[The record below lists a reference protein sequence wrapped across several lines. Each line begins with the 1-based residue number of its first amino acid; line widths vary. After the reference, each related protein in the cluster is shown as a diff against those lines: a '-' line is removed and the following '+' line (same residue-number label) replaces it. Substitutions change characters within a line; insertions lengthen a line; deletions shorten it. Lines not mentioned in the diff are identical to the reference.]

1 MKCLILQLYSTTFLW
16 RKNKQGLLYNSLDG
30 SCFLFELTR
39 EVNALCLEL
48 EDPENFYTVKI
59 ETSLLEQCYVLD
71 LWIKDVCKRKM
82 GCLRDYNSNDFHLSF
97 PPIVSIKYGNKTENI
112 MNYLH
117 ELVFYISGSRNVNVD
132 YYKQILYPI
141 SSVNKL
147 CIKQLV
153 LFLQSFKTRCLQSLY
168 FVGIE
173 VLNSEETNFLFSYLS
188 GLNKEVIFVLRTDD
202 FIKYTKSVNFILV
215 KKNVMKFW
223 IICHSL
229 DEYYSLKSMEDVNVK
244 MVYVFLV
251 RSTEELMKLQL
262 LNNLENNDEIILLP
276 IFVGNNI
283 SFFEDHIFLSEQ
295 DICDMPIT
303 KREVFLHQTLNL
315 YDFGRLVIM
324 PDGTVYANLNE
335 SALGEWTDPLY
346 DIIHTELMEGN
357 SWLYIRDK
365 EPCLGCVYQWLC
377 PSPSNYE
384 RVLQKKAL
392 CFKSN
397 V

>member
-1 MKCLILQLYSTTFLW
+1 M
-16 RKNKQGLLYNSLDG
+16 RD
-30 SCFLFELTR
+30 
-39 EVNALCLEL
+39 
-48 EDPENFYTVKI
+48 
-59 ETSLLEQCYVLD
+59 
-71 LWIKDVCKRKM
+71 WI
-82 GCLRDYNSNDFHLSF
+82 
-97 PPIVSIKYGNKTENI
+97 
-112 MNYLH
+112 
-117 ELVFYISGSRNVNVD
+117 
-132 YYKQILYPI
+132 
-141 SSVNKL
+141 
-147 CIKQLV
+147 
-153 LFLQSFKTRCLQSLY
+153 
-168 FVGIE
+168 
-173 VLNSEETNFLFSYLS
+173 YLS
-188 GLNKEVIFVLRTDD
+188 
-202 FIKYTKSVNFILV
+202 
-215 KKNVMKFW
+215 
-223 IICHSL
+223 
-229 DEYYSLKSMEDVNVK
+229 
-244 MVYVFLV
+244 
-251 RSTEELMKLQL
+251 
-262 LNNLENNDEIILLP
+262 